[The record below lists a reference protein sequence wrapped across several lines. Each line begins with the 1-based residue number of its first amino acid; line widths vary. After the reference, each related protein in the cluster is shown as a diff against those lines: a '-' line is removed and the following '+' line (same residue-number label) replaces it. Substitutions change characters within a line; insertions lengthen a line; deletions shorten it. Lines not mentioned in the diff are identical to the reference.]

1 MSYFKRRQKIYADLD
16 ADRVDEGSFTIEGP
30 DHPHFVL
37 TPFITLE
44 AAGVMASL
52 TGDSASDHIAAM
64 SAGAAVVVEKL
75 GGKWALYPG
84 GEADWPDRWAS
95 ADLEGRRDLAKRFD
109 VGALAKLSQAAQR
122 QATLSEGEQ
131 GESAGR

>member
-1 MSYFKRRQKIYADLD
+1 MSYFRRREKIYAGLD
-16 ADRVDEGSFTIEGP
+16 GDRVDEGSFEVKGP

-37 TPFITLE
+37 VPHITLG
-44 AAGVMASL
+44 AAGVMAGM
-52 TGDSASDHIAAM
+52 TGDSTADHLAAM
-64 SAGAAVVVEKL
+64 AAGAAVVVERL

-95 ADLEGRRDLAKRFD
+95 ADMEARRDMSLRFD
-109 VGALAKLSQAAQR
+109 MGALAKLSQAAQSK
-122 QATLSEGEQ
+122 ATLSEGEQ